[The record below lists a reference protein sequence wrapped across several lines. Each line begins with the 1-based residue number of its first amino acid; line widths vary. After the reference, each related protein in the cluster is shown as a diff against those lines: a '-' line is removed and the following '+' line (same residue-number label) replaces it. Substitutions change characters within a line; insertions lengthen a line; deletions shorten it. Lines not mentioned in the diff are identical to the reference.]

1 MSKMLKRI
9 VFVVILIVASLTSF
23 YVSCNDKEVG
33 ETPPNIVVLFV
44 DDLGVNDVGYNNPAF
59 HTPAINQLAEESLN
73 FVNAY
78 VASPTCSPSR
88 STLLTG
94 KHPARLR
101 MVRHIPG
108 GKRFGFD
115 DEHRTENEFHTLETD
130 PAQMPSRNWLPLEEV
145 TYAEVLKQLG
155 YHTGFVGKWHL
166 GHEPFYP
173 SYQGFDEEAGVSN
186 LGHPHSYYPPYFQRH
201 GKSLTSD
208 EEGQYLTDYLTDEA
222 VDYIKRQESS
232 QPFLLQVS
240 YYSVHTPHQGRKDL
254 VERYEQ
260 EGWEGRYAHY
270 GAMVSAVDESV
281 AEIRKALETTG
292 LAENTLILFM
302 SDQGGYFTNA
312 PLRGGKTGG
321 MALFEGGAKIPFLAY
336 WPNKIQSGICREA
349 IQTTDV
355 FSTLIDLAGGK
366 NSKFK
371 SDGTSIYP
379 LLMNVD
385 KSLNREAVFFYRS
398 YEDRYASVLAG
409 NWKMIAHRSGQREL
423 FNMEKDPYEEWD
435 VSKDNPKEIEKLNR
449 LLQKFEREMNL
460 Q

>member
-1 MSKMLKRI
+1 MLKKI
-9 VFVVILIVASLTSF
+9 VFVVVFVVVSLTSF
-23 YVSCNDKEVG
+23 YVSCKDKVVEG
-33 ETPPNIVVLFV
+33 DTQPNIVVLFV
-44 DDLGVNDVGYNNPAF
+44 DDLGVNDVGYNNSAF
-59 HTPAINQLAEESLN
+59 HTPAINQLAEESMN

-94 KHPARLR
+94 KHPGRLR

-115 DEHRTENEFHTLETD
+115 AEHRTDNEFHVLETD

-155 YHTGFVGKWHL
+155 YRTGFVGKWHL

-186 LGHPHSYYPPYFQRH
+186 LGHPHSYYPPYFQRR
-201 GKSLTSD
+201 GKSLTGK
-208 EEGQYLTDYLTDEA
+208 EQGEYLTDYLTDKA
-222 VDYIKRQESS
+222 VSFIKRQDAR

-281 AEIRKALETTG
+281 AKIRKAL
-292 LAENTLILFM
+292 LASGMSENTLILFM

-321 MALFEGGAKIPFLAY
+321 MALFEGGAKIPFLAH
-336 WPNKIQSGICREA
+336 WPGNIQPGVCNEN

-355 FSTLIDLAGGK
+355 FSTLIDVAGGNSSKIK
-366 NSKFK
+366 N
-371 SDGTSIYP
+371 DGTSIYP
-379 LLMNVD
+379 LFKNATNKL
-385 KSLNREAVFFYRS
+385 SREAVFFYRS
-398 YEDRYASVLAG
+398 YEDRYASVLSG
-409 NWKMIAHRSGQREL
+409 KWKMIAHRSGRREL
-423 FNMEKDPYEEWD
+423 FNLEKDPYEEQD
-435 VSKDNPKEIEKLNR
+435 ISENNAEEIKRFNH
-449 LLQKFEREMNL
+449 LLLRFERDVEL
-460 Q
+460 K